1 MGSDSLSNGIGT
13 DESQLDWTPWSVTED
28 VALDGTCSKRK
39 RAFFKT
45 ALPRLLTF
53 LERSARH
60 AHPKPAP
67 WHITTGVCAVD
78 EVADHVMEMNW
89 SGWWFRHMCRAAD
102 ILKIPCPDERFMD
115 DQSPWNSWGEAI
127 DLKLEHQIARP
138 DGDGEE
144 LISRDWELPPF
155 FLGNRFP
162 RKKENVCECSIP
174 LPEESVALA
183 QLAEQ
188 ASQCDSPED
197 LEIPSVLQKY
207 F

>member
-162 RKKENVCECSIP
+162 RKKENVCECTIP
-174 LPEESVALA
+174 LQNHCIDGE
-183 QLAEQ
+183 
-188 ASQCDSPED
+188 
-197 LEIPSVLQKY
+197 
-207 F
+207 